1 MSDCLFCKIIA
12 GDIPADTVYED
23 DQIMVFKD
31 INPRAAVHLLV
42 IPKLHLDSL
51 DEVTNEHQMLIGHI
65 MMQLPQLARSQ
76 GLDLCPMCTVK
87 ACALCA
93 GGMLMFMHK
102 AQPGRAGG
110 QLLPLQPNSSFEDV
124 RRVLESSTPASEHM
138 YGTTSRDHNSTN

>member
-1 MSDCLFCKIIA
+1 VSDCLFCKIIA

-76 GLDLCPMCTVK
+76 GLDNGFRTIINTGPD
-87 ACALCA
+87 
-93 GGMLMFMHK
+93 
-102 AQPGRAGG
+102 GG
-110 QLLPLQPNSSFEDV
+110 QEVGHLHIHLLGGQGLSSF
-124 RRVLESSTPASEHM
+124 
-138 YGTTSRDHNSTN
+138 N